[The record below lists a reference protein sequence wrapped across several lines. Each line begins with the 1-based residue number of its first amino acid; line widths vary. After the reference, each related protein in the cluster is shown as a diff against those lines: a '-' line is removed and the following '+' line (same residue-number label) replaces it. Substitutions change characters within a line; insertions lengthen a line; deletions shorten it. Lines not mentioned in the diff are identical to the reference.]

1 MIRCTVC
8 FLFAFGIWSCG
19 DAPTAPRAVGW
30 VVLEAHYGETRAA
43 KPVAVQATSRMAAT
57 VYHKSEVIETRDLRR
72 EGSQWKGN
80 IEIEAGTYT
89 VVLQAF
95 SSQEWL
101 GCTAVS
107 GRAGGTSRA
116 GFRMVPVGDDYS
128 RLIKNNA
135 CPGCDLRNTCL
146 IGANLT
152 NARLE
157 GVLLAQAHLTWA
169 DLRGANLAEAY
180 LINTKLGEAKLYRAD
195 LSGANLSE
203 ARLNGAD
210 LRQADLSDADLLRAD
225 LSEANLAGANLSG
238 ANLSGAKLSG
248 ANLSGATW
256 SDGRVCA
263 EGSIGECK
271 NF

>member
-1 MIRCTVC
+1 
-8 FLFAFGIWSCG
+8 
-19 DAPTAPRAVGW
+19 VGW

-43 KPVAVQATSRMAAT
+43 KSVAVQAASRMAAT
-57 VYHKSEVIETRDLRR
+57 VYHKSEVVETRDLRR

-89 VVLQAF
+89 VVLEAYKG
-95 SSQEWL
+95 SSSLQWL
-101 GCTAVS
+101 GCTGVS
-107 GRAGGTSRA
+107 VRAGETSRA
-116 GFRMVPVGDDYS
+116 GFRMVPVGDNF
-128 RLIKNNA
+128 RLLIRNNA

-146 IGANLT
+146 IGANLI
-152 NARLE
+152 NARLD
-157 GVLLAQAHLTWA
+157 GAILAEAHLTWA

-180 LINTKLGEAKLYRAD
+180 LINTKLGGAKLYRTN

-203 ARLNGAD
+203 ARLDGAD
-210 LRQADLSDADLLRAD
+210 LREADLSDADLLRAD

-238 ANLSGAKLSG
+238 ANLNDAKLSG

-256 SDGRVCA
+256 PDGKVCA